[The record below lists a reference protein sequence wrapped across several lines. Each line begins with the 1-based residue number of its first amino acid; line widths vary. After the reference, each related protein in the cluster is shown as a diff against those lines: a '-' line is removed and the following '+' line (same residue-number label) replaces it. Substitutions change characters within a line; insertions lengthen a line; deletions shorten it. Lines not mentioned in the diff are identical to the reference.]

1 MAMKTNEHGTTEKF
15 AGKAHEAVDRAA
27 EAAARAEEYAR
38 EHAQQADER
47 LRESAA
53 YGRQK
58 ADDALDRVNGYVREK
73 PLMSLGIAFLAG
85 LLFSLLS
92 RRR

>member
-27 EAAARAEEYAR
+27 ETAAKAEEYAR
-38 EHAQQADER
+38 ERAQQADER
-47 LRESAA
+47 IREKAA
-53 YGRQK
+53 HGRQK
-58 ADDALDRVNGYVREK
+58 ADDAVDRLNGYVREK
-73 PLMSLGIAFLAG
+73 PLMSIGIAFLVG
-85 LLFSLLS
+85 LLFSMLT